1 MLARGQ
7 TVFGIALCCVLTCVG
22 CSSVAG
28 APPSSPQAF
37 DFVNAGTA
45 AQRVAAYAI
54 GASDYCP
61 SKLGTSRLPFA
72 AEDAQGKVIPG
83 AFTNAI
89 DVKDDD
95 KLASRISATTIRG
108 AGQKETITFLNNYLF
123 QVTAS
128 LGTSSYEILK
138 FAPGGECINPQPPIL
153 LLTIG
158 GASRRVTLGGPKT
171 GPHYEL
177 SSELLGAGCLDR
189 ATITRKTETTFEVA
203 PGTTKAG
210 ECDIWAATQYGF
222 FAKAI
227 PVLFIKK

>member
-1 MLARGQ
+1 MAPKLTHSA
-7 TVFGIALCCVLTCVG
+7 FALCCLLIFAA

-28 APPSSPQAF
+28 GLPVSSNPLNV
-37 DFVNAGTA
+37 DRTGAG

-61 SKLGTSRLPFA
+61 SKLGTSQLPFA
-72 AEDAQGKVIPG
+72 AEDAQGKVITG
-83 AFTNAI
+83 AFLNAI
-89 DVKDDD
+89 DVKNND
-95 KLASRISATTIRG
+95 KLAGSISATTIGSGTQR
-108 AGQKETITFLNNYLF
+108 ETIRFLKDYVF

-158 GASRRVTLGGPKT
+158 GASKRVTLGGPKT

-177 SSELLGAGCLDR
+177 SSELLGAGCLNR
-189 ATITRKTETTFEVA
+189 VIIARKSETEFDVA
-203 PGTTKAG
+203 PGTTAVG

-227 PVLFIKK
+227 PVLFVK